1 MSYQISIQ
9 KTQNPKN
16 KPDQDNLGFGQI
28 FTDHMFIMDY
38 TEGKGWHDPRIVPYG
53 PLSLEPS
60 TMVFHYG
67 QAVFEG
73 LKAYKTEDGRI
84 LLFRPR
90 KKTWRE

>member
-60 TMVFHYG
+60 TMVFIMVR
-67 QAVFEG
+67 QF
-73 LKAYKTEDGRI
+73 LKV
-84 LLFRPR
+84 
-90 KKTWRE
+90 

>member
-1 MSYQISIQ
+1 MLLLKGLNRYVLPNQYS

-53 PLSLEPS
+53 LFLWNPAQWYFI
-60 TMVFHYG
+60 MVRQF
-67 QAVFEG
+67 
-73 LKAYKTEDGRI
+73 LKV
-84 LLFRPR
+84 
-90 KKTWRE
+90 